1 MWRVYRPDALLALE
15 DEELRARLD
24 WYYDVME
31 DRKPAKY
38 VLAAT
43 LEAGDDVESMPLDEL
58 WSLHDRLG
66 KELDALWSEVRQGY
80 RDARKPLD
88 HWYRRAAPINFLD
101 VKSAIVGRVVRS
113 CTLCER
119 RCRIDRARSRGAC
132 RLDVTS
138 RVGSYFLHI
147 GEEAPL
153 VPSGT
158 IFFTGCNF
166 RCVYCQNWDISQ
178 REHNGVPV
186 TPEELASMA
195 IQLRAEGARNVNWVG
210 GEPTVN
216 MHVIIPA
223 IRELARRRV
232 NVPQLWNSNM
242 YMSEEGLRL
251 LLHVM
256 DIWLPDFKYGS
267 DACAARLSAVRGFH
281 SAVARNLSAICGRG
295 ENIIVRHLVLP
306 GHVKC
311 CTFPV
316 LSWLA
321 ENCPHA
327 LVNIMDQYRPEYM
340 TDPHGP
346 HYSERFRELSRR
358 PTRHEI
364 EEAYAYASRLGLAWE
379 KCTR

>member
-1 MWRVYRPDALLALE
+1 MWRLYRPDALLALH

-31 DRKPAKY
+31 DKKPAKY
-38 VLAAT
+38 ILAAT
-43 LEAGDDVESMPLDEL
+43 LEVYDDVEALPLEEL
-58 WSLHDRLG
+58 WSLHEKLG
-66 KELDALWSEVRQGY
+66 EEHDALWSDVRHGY
-80 RDARKPLD
+80 RDVRKPLD
-88 HWYRRAAPINFLD
+88 HWYRNIAPRNFLD
-101 VKSAIVGRVVRS
+101 VKVAIVNRLVRS
-113 CTLCER
+113 CVLCER
-119 RCRIDRARSRGAC
+119 RCRIDRAKSRGAC
-132 RLDVTS
+132 RLDITS

-223 IRELARRRV
+223 IRELAKRRV

-242 YMSEEGLRL
+242 YMSEEGLRIL
-251 LLHVM
+251 VHVM
-256 DIWLPDFKYGS
+256 DIWLPDFKYGN
-267 DACAARLSAVRGFH
+267 DTCAARLSAVRNFY
-281 SAVARNLSAICGRG
+281 ATVARNMSAICRRG

-306 GHVKC
+306 DHVKC
-311 CTFPV
+311 CTVPV
-316 LSWLA
+316 LRWLA
-321 ENCPHA
+321 ENCPSA

-340 TDPHGP
+340 TDPHSP
-346 HYSERFRELSRR
+346 HFSERYRELARR
-358 PTRHEI
+358 LFRHEI
-364 EEAYAYASRLGLAWE
+364 EEAYKYASELGLAWE
-379 KCTR
+379 KCSR